1 MARRWWR
8 PRWRL
13 DRQLVLERLD
23 EVELGKDRSAEDAAW
38 LETMRLAPNLLLL
51 AQIDY
56 EREYS
61 LCRLVEPRLGPEPY
75 RL

>member
-1 MARRWWR
+1 MARWWR

-23 EVELGKDRSAEDAAW
+23 EVELGKDHSAEDAAW

-51 AQIDY
+51 AQIDH
-56 EREYS
+56 EQEYA
-61 LCRLVEPRLGPEPY
+61 LCRQVERRLALEPY

>member
-1 MARRWWR
+1 MARWWR

-51 AQIDY
+51 AQIDH
-56 EREYS
+56 EREYA
-61 LCRLVEPRLGPEPY
+61 LCRQVERRLGREPY

>member
-1 MARRWWR
+1 MAWWWR

-38 LETMRLAPNLLLL
+38 LETMRLGPNLLLL
-51 AQIDY
+51 AQIDH
-56 EREYS
+56 EREYA
-61 LCRLVEPRLGPEPY
+61 LCRQVERRLGQEPY

>member
-1 MARRWWR
+1 MARWWR

-23 EVELGKDRSAEDAAW
+23 EVELGKDGSAEDAAW
-38 LETMRLAPNLLLL
+38 LETMRLAPNLLPL
-51 AQIDY
+51 ARIDHDQ
-56 EREYS
+56 EYA
-61 LCRLVEPRLGPEPY
+61 LCRQVERRLGRQPY